1 MTTHQKKKEGFN
13 MAENELLKAIQ
24 TMLKEE
30 IRASEERTAQK
41 VEGSIKASEER
52 TAQKIEAT
60 SKDTI
65 HQAQVLMDSYFEPKF
80 NLIAEN
86 QQIIMEKLETLD
98 EMEIMDTRIT
108 ALEAMVKKMN
118 RDLKELKKAQ

>member
-1 MTTHQKKKEGFN
+1 